1 MVGTGCGGMI
11 FKSQNQR
18 CVQQYWNSQI
28 TKGTDH
34 KSADIFHPS
43 PSCLF
48 DSSSSAWWMKGGLV
62 RYINTVEMEDVV
74 DGRPGTKYEFKLYYC
89 EDRRSKASYS
99 SSEDQE
105 GATVVRFV

>member
-1 MVGTGCGGMI
+1 
-11 FKSQNQR
+11 
-18 CVQQYWNSQI
+18 
-28 TKGTDH
+28 
-34 KSADIFHPS
+34 
-43 PSCLF
+43 
-48 DSSSSAWWMKGGLV
+48 MKGGLV